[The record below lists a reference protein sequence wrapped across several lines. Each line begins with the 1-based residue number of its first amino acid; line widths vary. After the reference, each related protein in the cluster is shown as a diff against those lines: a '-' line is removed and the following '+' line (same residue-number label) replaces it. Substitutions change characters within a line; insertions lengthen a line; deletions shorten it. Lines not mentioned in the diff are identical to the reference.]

1 MGNLI
6 SLKLIVIINFR
17 ISIRVSKDGKRRE
30 NRRKMKERQ
39 LIFSIIGR

>member
-6 SLKLIVIINFR
+6 SLKLIIVINFR
-17 ISIRVSKDGKRRE
+17 ISILVSKDGKRRE

-39 LIFSIIGR
+39 WIFSIIG